1 MNRLKIIFNLLL
13 GKEIVIYNTWTKKI
27 VMIIGGNDEILT
39 KRYDYDFIYSDD
51 KHIYGN
57 NESGEIFFKNE
68 NKM

>member
-27 VMIIGGNDEILT
+27 VMIIGGNEEILT

-51 KHIYGN
+51 KYIYGN